1 MSGQLPLPLPATAS
15 FAPADFIADLS
26 NEGARRWLAQPASWP
41 DSRLALHGP
50 EGVGKT
56 HLLRMTAAARGWAV
70 SDGAALSDLPELP
83 ALGWVIDD
91 ADAAPEPSALLHAM
105 NAAREA
111 RLPLLLAARAPPARW
126 GFALP
131 DLVSRLRATTA
142 VAVEEPG
149 DGLLRAVLAKL
160 LADRQIA
167 LRAELQARI
176 ITQLPRRAGAIAGF
190 VARLDAASLAAGKL
204 NQATVQS
211 LLRDISMD
219 EVPPAAGLG

>member
-1 MSGQLPLPLPATAS
+1 MSSQLPLPLPAASS
-15 FAPADFIADLS
+15 FAAADFIADLS
-26 NEGARRWLAQPASWP
+26 NEAARRWLAQPGTWP

-56 HLLRMTAAARGWAV
+56 HLLRITAAARGWSV
-70 SDGAALSDLPELP
+70 TDGAALAGLPELP
-83 ALGWVIDD
+83 RTGWAIDD
-91 ADAAPEPSALLHAM
+91 ADAAPDARALLHAM

-126 GFALP
+126 PFALP

-142 VAVEEPG
+142 VPIEEPG
-149 DGLLRAVLAKL
+149 DSLLHALLAKL

-167 LRAELQARI
+167 LRAELRARI
-176 ITQLPRRAGAIAGF
+176 ITQLPRRAAAVAGF

-204 NQATVQS
+204 NQAMLQA

-219 EVPPAAGLG
+219 EVPPGPGLE